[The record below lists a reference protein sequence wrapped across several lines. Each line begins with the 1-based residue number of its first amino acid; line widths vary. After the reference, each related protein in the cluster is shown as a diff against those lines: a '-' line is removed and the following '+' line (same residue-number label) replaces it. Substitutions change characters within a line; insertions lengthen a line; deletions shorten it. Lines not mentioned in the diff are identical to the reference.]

1 MSDLTRRAGKV
12 ALGCVLA
19 GTTPAHAQV
28 NDSTPNSASTGLGRF
43 FPIPVVFYQPET
55 GWGFGGALLHTLRLA
70 RDARTS
76 TNFMALV
83 YTVKKQYS
91 ASLQS
96 ELYSAGDRFVLVGEL
111 MGSHFPD
118 KFYGL
123 GNETLADTSDDYT
136 LDQARVALEGRV
148 RIEPHVY
155 LGPTVLYQWTDVKDS
170 VAGGLLTPAISGTAG
185 GTISGVGAGL
195 VVDTR
200 DNTLAPRHGAFAVL
214 RARWQDGAIG
224 SDYDYL
230 RYELDVRGYLPI
242 VRGHVLALQAI
253 ATGNTGEPPFFDL
266 AKLGGAN
273 VFRGSYE
280 GRFRDRQ
287 RMAVQTEYRMPVWG
301 PVGVTVFGSAGQVLR
316 SWGDFRAGDLHYAGG
331 GGIRVRLSKADRV
344 NLRVDLGFGP
354 GESGVYFALGE
365 AF

>member
-1 MSDLTRRAGKV
+1 MSEAAWGVL
-12 ALGCVLA
+12 LGCVLA
-19 GTTPAHAQV
+19 ATPPAHAQV
-28 NDSTPNSASTGLGRF
+28 GDSIPDSASTGLGRF

-55 GWGFGGALLHTLRLA
+55 GLGVGAALLHTLHLA

-76 TNFMALV
+76 TNFLALV

-91 ASLQS
+91 ATLNS

-111 MGSHFPD
+111 VGSHFPD

-123 GNETLADTSDDYT
+123 GNGTLADSSDDYT
-136 LDQARVALEGRV
+136 LDQARIGLEGRV
-148 RIEPHVY
+148 RIRPHVY
-155 LGPTVLYQWTDVKDS
+155 LGPTVLYQWTGVKDS
-170 VAGGLLTPAISGTAG
+170 VAGGWLTPAVPGTAG
-185 GTISGVGAGL
+185 GTVIGVGAGL

-200 DNTLAPRHGAFAVL
+200 DNTLAPRHGGFVAL

-224 SDYDYL
+224 GDYDYL
-230 RYELDVRGYLPI
+230 RYELDVRGYLRV
-242 VRGHVLALQAI
+242 VRQHVLALQAI
-253 ATGNTGEPPFFDL
+253 ATGSTGDPPFFDL
-266 AKLGGAN
+266 AKLGGAS

-287 RMAVQTEYRMPVWG
+287 RVAVQAEYRMPVWG
-301 PVGVTVFGSAGQVLR
+301 PLGVTLFGSAGQVLR
-316 SWGDFRAGDLHYAGG
+316 SWGNFRPGDFHYAGG
-331 GGIRVRLSKADRV
+331 GGIRVRLSQADRV